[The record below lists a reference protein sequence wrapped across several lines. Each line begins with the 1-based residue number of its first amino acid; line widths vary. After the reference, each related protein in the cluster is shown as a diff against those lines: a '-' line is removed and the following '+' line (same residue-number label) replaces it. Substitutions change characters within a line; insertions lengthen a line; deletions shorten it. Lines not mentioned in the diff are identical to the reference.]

1 MIYDYIYIIQWLYVY
16 IYTLLDMH
24 EHVYIY
30 TYVYTDCRQS
40 TKQALIPVG
49 FHKAS
54 MECNGTNVTSATV
67 ANQEENW
74 PDVRAAFDR
83 RLGSH
88 GSRAL

>member
-1 MIYDYIYIIQWLYVY
+1 MYIY

-30 TYVYTDCRQS
+30 IHTYVYTDCRQS

-54 MECNGTNVTSATV
+54 MECNGANVTSATV

-88 GSRAL
+88 GSRAFLAR